1 MKKLFTILVLLITT
15 IGYSQSGNGYV
26 NYKAVKTHSGN
37 GDTSAYGPHALSTAD
52 FDKMLDTSLP
62 QNTLIG
68 EGEVDADTS
77 AGFAGGNPPGVSGD
91 YYAVEFTGW
100 FFAKASG
107 QYTFY
112 LYSDDSSE
120 VLVDGQLVSYKYTGG
135 ATNNSG
141 RITLE
146 ANTWYPFKMRWQ
158 EYTGGAYGQ
167 LQMYSSMFNGY
178 YYPGHADYPVS
189 NQAPVIP
196 LVYNVN
202 YNLNQNIDATTFSV
216 NTHYKISEQETSQ
229 NSNSNSK
236 SLGSNGSV
244 DIGTQIDETLYSDG
258 TKKFRAIPDEG
269 GIAAV
274 LGSNQYGTGNL
285 RFYID
290 KRMFADGFDF
300 GSITSVEILDIY
312 SGPMEFQNTDP
323 SSIWQFYKIEGLTL
337 TRDIVSQSEYYLPNG
352 YASTGIYEMN
362 PQNNHPY
369 PDFVVPNNWAVEDAT
384 SFKEQY
390 VIFNSPTTQE
400 LETLV
405 SEIITVSDI
414 YTAFQQL
421 SGGGLMGGFG
431 DEYNYGIQYSNS
443 DVNRDGQFTDDDTY
457 MMLDWLNGGNSF
469 DTSYL
474 AAVMKLIKT
483 EDYNS
488 ISSTNWNNHTTRT
501 MYPLN
506 LNTTDENYDINVS
519 VSWLGDVNLSHSPT
533 PTNNL
538 SVTGKS
544 FRPTLTKKTEGDIEI
559 EFNTEIIGENL
570 VVTLNLNPL
579 NEQVVGTQFKI
590 NYDSSKL
597 TYVTTE
603 FTNNK
608 LNNFHTNRGSFISLG
623 SISTDGMVTLDS
635 TTQYTLTFK
644 TKEVKSGLGLVSI
657 KPIDAVNKEGTQ
669 LKMVIK

>member
-26 NYKAVKTHSGN
+26 NYKAVKTHSGT

-91 YYAVEFTGW
+91 FYAVEFTGW

-120 VLVDGQLVSYKYTGG
+120 VLVNGQLVSYSYTGG
-135 ATNNSG
+135 SRRVSG
-141 RITLE
+141 KITLE

-158 EYTGGAYGQ
+158 EYTGGAYGY
-167 LQMYSSMFNGY
+167 LQMYSSMFNGF

-189 NQAPVIP
+189 NLPPVIP

-202 YNLNQNIDATTFSV
+202 YNINQNIDATTFSV

-229 NSNSNSK
+229 NSNSSSK

-244 DIGTQIDETLYSDG
+244 DIGTQIDETLYVNG
-258 TKKFRAIPDEG
+258 TKKATTVG
-269 GIAAV
+269 GSTEWVIIYGYDAT
-274 LGSNQYGTGNL
+274 NQRYRIG
-285 RFYID
+285 ID
-290 KRMFADGFDF
+290 KREFPSGFDF
-300 GSITSVEILDIY
+300 TQLTELQLFDIY
-312 SGPMEFQNTDP
+312 DGPIE
-323 SSIWQFYKIEGLTL
+323 YKS
-337 TRDIVSQSEYYLPNG
+337 DDSAWAEYYWYRDTNYPWSTSSYYNTYMRSGNG
-352 YASTGIYEMN
+352 FMAFKAEVS
-362 PQNNHPY
+362 
-369 PDFVVPNNWAVEDAT
+369 FEDIE
-384 SFKEQY
+384 SIREQY

-443 DVNRDGQFTDDDTY
+443 DVNRDGQFTDDDTF
-457 MMLDWLNGGNSF
+457 MMLDWLNGGSLF

-483 EDYNS
+483 DDYNS
-488 ISSTNWNNHTTRT
+488 ISSTSWNNHTTRT

-544 FRPTLTKKTEGDIEI
+544 FRPTLTKKNEGDVETFAVSKLIDDTLE
-559 EFNTEIIGENL
+559 
-570 VVTLNLNPL
+570 VTLKLNPK
-579 NEQVVGTQFKI
+579 E
-590 NYDSSKL
+590 
-597 TYVTTE
+597 
-603 FTNNK
+603 NK
-608 LNNFHTNRGSFISLG
+608 LKGVQYSVYFDTTKLEFQKVETNSTAQNFGTSNGNRVSVG
-623 SISTDGMVTLDS
+623 SIITNGDTILDN
-635 TTQYTLTFK
+635 TTQYKILFK
-644 TKEVKSGLGLVSI
+644 TKEELKNILGLIYV
-657 KPIDAVNKEGTQ
+657 KPIDSVNENGDQ
-669 LKMVIK
+669 LVVKII

>member
-26 NYKAVKTHSGN
+26 NYKAVKTHSGT

-91 YYAVEFTGW
+91 FYAVEFTGW

-120 VLVDGQLVSYKYTGG
+120 VLVNGQLVSYSYTGG
-135 ATNNSG
+135 SRRVSG
-141 RITLE
+141 KITLE

-158 EYTGGAYGQ
+158 EYTGGAYGY
-167 LQMYSSMFNGY
+167 LQMYSSMFNGF

-189 NQAPVIP
+189 NLPPVIP

-202 YNLNQNIDATTFSV
+202 YNINQNIDATTFSV

-229 NSNSNSK
+229 NSNSSSK

-244 DIGTQIDETLYSDG
+244 DIGTQIDETLYVNG
-258 TKKFRAIPDEG
+258 TKKATTVG
-269 GIAAV
+269 GSTEWVIIYGYDAT
-274 LGSNQYGTGNL
+274 NQRYRIG
-285 RFYID
+285 ID
-290 KRMFADGFDF
+290 KREFPSGFDF
-300 GSITSVEILDIY
+300 TQLTELQLFDIY
-312 SGPMEFQNTDP
+312 DGPIE
-323 SSIWQFYKIEGLTL
+323 YKS
-337 TRDIVSQSEYYLPNG
+337 DDSAWAEYYWYRDTNYPWSTSSYYNTYMRSGNG
-352 YASTGIYEMN
+352 FMAFKAEVS
-362 PQNNHPY
+362 
-369 PDFVVPNNWAVEDAT
+369 FEDIE
-384 SFKEQY
+384 SIREQY

-443 DVNRDGQFTDDDTY
+443 DVNRDGQFTDDDTF
-457 MMLDWLNGGNSF
+457 MMLDWLNGGSLF

-483 EDYNS
+483 DDYNS
-488 ISSTNWNNHTTRT
+488 ISSTSWNNHTTRT

-669 LKMVIK
+669 LKMIIK